1 MKIRVGYLSNRFM
14 MIIVLGLE
22 EMRLG
27 KFELVDNRERDN
39 HLDLMG
45 TIMNLIPWIEKKEF
59 NITRKNQS
67 SYPFIYSHIGMT
79 TYKLHV
85 L

>member
-45 TIMNLIPWIEKKEF
+45 TIMNLIP
-59 NITRKNQS
+59 
-67 SYPFIYSHIGMT
+67 
-79 TYKLHV
+79 
-85 L
+85 